1 MWADPAGPST
11 AWAVTG
17 EGWPQGAKDSD
28 DETGPHGPA
37 KLKVPLIQS

>member
-1 MWADPAGPST
+1 MGADPSCPST
-11 AWAVTG
+11 AWTVTAV
-17 EGWPQGAKDSD
+17 GWPLGANGSD